1 MQLTDVRRLTGASLI
16 LDRPGAVGEAVELPD
31 AVSGPVLTLWRRS
44 ARRLLDAV
52 GWGAESIAV
61 RPYPG
66 GASLAVTA
74 PIDGLYAATDLIERA
89 WEMTQATL
97 DGDVEDEAAIV
108 ADLMPD
114 LMRRIK
120 DDADPKI
127 VALAKAAQNNGA
139 TFLAGEDQVSI
150 GLGIRGRCWPDNA
163 VPEPAAVD
171 WEALGD
177 IPVAMVT
184 GTNGKSTTVRLT
196 AAIAAAA
203 GRVAGQSS
211 SDWVRVGGEII
222 DTGDYS
228 GPSGARQAVRDPRT
242 EIAILETARGGL
254 MRRGLAI
261 PRADVCLITNVA
273 ADHLGDYG
281 IVDVP
286 TLADAKFLIASALK
300 PDGRLVRNADDP
312 ELAKRGARH
321 DGDIAWFS
329 LEPGKHGLD
338 AWIAAGAP
346 AAILRDGWMTL
357 ARDGEL
363 IPVLEVGAF
372 PLGMNGA
379 ALFNIANA
387 LGAICIADA
396 LGLPVE
402 AMRDGLAGFT
412 GSPDENPGRGNFIE
426 LGGVTAVV
434 DFAHNP
440 HGVAAFLGALATLP
454 AKRRAVLI
462 GQAGDRSDADTAEM
476 ARIVWESGPDLVVV
490 KELPHKLRGRKLGEM
505 PAVIEAELR
514 RLGAPDEAIA
524 LTGNEIEATRHAL
537 AWAQPGDMLVL
548 LIHEDRSPVMELLE
562 RLQARAWRPGDPLDD
577 PTL

>member
-1 MQLTDVRRLTGASLI
+1 MRLTDVRRLTGASLA
-16 LDRPGAVGEAVELPD
+16 LDRPGAAGEAVDIPD
-31 AVSGPVLTLWRRS
+31 AVLGPVLTLWRRF
-44 ARRLLDAV
+44 ARTLLDAV
-52 GWGAESIAV
+52 GWSAESIAV

-89 WEMTQATL
+89 WDMTQGAL
-97 DGDVEDEAAIV
+97 DGGAPDQSTIV
-108 ADLMPD
+108 ADLT
-114 LMRRIK
+114 RSIGSE
-120 DDADPKI
+120 ANPKI
-127 VALAKAAQNNGA
+127 VALAKAAQDRGA
-139 TFLAGEDQVSI
+139 TFLVGEDQVSI
-150 GLGIRGRCWPDNA
+150 GLGVRGRLWPDSA
-163 VPEPAAVD
+163 PPEPSAVD
-171 WEALGD
+171 WDALGD

-203 GRVAGQSS
+203 GRVVGQCS
-211 SDWVRVGGEII
+211 SDWVRVGNEIV

-242 EIAILETARGGL
+242 EVAILETARGGL

-281 IVDVP
+281 IADVP
-286 TLADAKFLIASALK
+286 ALAEAKFLVASALR
-300 PDGRLVRNADDP
+300 PGGRLVLNADDR
-312 ELAKRGARH
+312 ELVRRGARH

-329 LEPGKHGLD
+329 LAPDAHGLD
-338 AWIAAGAP
+338 PWIAAGGP
-346 AAILRDGWMTL
+346 AAVLRDGWLTL
-357 ARDGEL
+357 ARDGATV
-363 IPVLEVGAF
+363 PVLEVGAF

-379 ALFNIANA
+379 ARFNIANA
-387 LGAICIADA
+387 LGAICVAEA

-426 LGGVTAVV
+426 LGGVTVVV

-440 HGVAAFLGALATLP
+440 HGVAALLEALATLP
-454 AKRRAVLI
+454 AKRRAVLL

-476 ARIVWESGPDLVVV
+476 TRVVWAARPDLVVV
-490 KELPHKLRGRKLGEM
+490 KELPGKLRGRKLGEL
-505 PAVIEAELR
+505 PAVIAAELR
-514 RLGAPDEAIA
+514 RLGAPDQAIT
-524 LTGNEIEATRHAL
+524 LTGDEIEATRAAL
-537 AWAQPGDMLVL
+537 EWARPGDLLVL
-548 LIHEDRSPVMELLE
+548 LIHEDRQPVMALLAS
-562 RLQARAWRPGDPLDD
+562 LQRRGWRPGQPLDA
-577 PTL
+577 PA

>member
-1 MQLTDVRRLTGASLI
+1 MRLTDVRRLTGASLI
-16 LDRPGAVGEAVELPD
+16 LDRPGAVGEAVELPK
-31 AVSGPVLTLWRRS
+31 AASEPVLTLWRS
-44 ARRLLDAV
+44 CAHSLLDAV

-74 PIDGLYAATDLIERA
+74 PIDGLYAATDLIEHA
-89 WEMTQATL
+89 WEMTQAMH
-97 DGDVEDEAAIV
+97 DGGTADQDAII
-108 ADLMPD
+108 ADLM
-114 LMRRIK
+114 RGIK
-120 DDADPKI
+120 RDADPKI
-127 VALAKAAQNNGA
+127 VALARAAEESGA
-139 TFLAGEDQVSI
+139 TFLVGEDQVSI
-150 GLGIRGRCWPDNA
+150 GLGTRGRCWPENA
-163 VPEPAAVD
+163 PPEHEAVD
-171 WEALGD
+171 WAALGD

-211 SDWVRVGGEII
+211 SDWVRVGDEII

-228 GPSGARQAVRDPRT
+228 GPSGARQALRNPRT
-242 EIAILETARGGL
+242 EVAILEAARGGL
-254 MRRGLAI
+254 MRRGLAV
-261 PRADVCLITNVA
+261 PHADVCLITNVA

-281 IVDVP
+281 IIDVP
-286 TLADAKFLIASALK
+286 TLAEAKFLVARALK
-300 PDGRLVRNADDP
+300 PGGRLVLNADDP
-312 ELAKRGARH
+312 ELLGRGIAH
-321 DGDIAWFS
+321 GGDIAWFS
-329 LEPGKHGLD
+329 LEPDNPGLD
-338 AWIAAGAP
+338 IWINGGGA
-346 AAILRDGWMTL
+346 AAILRDGWLCL
-357 ARDGEL
+357 ARNGEI
-363 IPVLEVGAF
+363 IPVLGVDAF
-372 PLGMNGA
+372 PLGMKGA
-379 ALFNIANA
+379 ARYNIANA

-402 AMRDGLAGFT
+402 AMRDGLSGFAG
-412 GSPDENPGRGNFIE
+412 SSDENPGRGNFYD

-454 AKRRAVLI
+454 ANRRAVLI

-476 ARIVWESGPDLVVV
+476 TQVIWQAGPDLVVV

-505 PAVIEAELR
+505 SAVIEAELR
-514 RLGAPDEAIA
+514 RLGAKGDAIA

-548 LIHEDRSPVMELLE
+548 LIHEDRSEVMALLE
-562 RLQARAWRPGDPLDD
+562 QLQARGWQPGDPLDA
-577 PTL
+577 PG